1 MKDCASSV
9 RRAIRDVGVFLLAL
23 LTVSTVPPLVLF
35 AGPRFRNG
43 KFWSL
48 EPCTAVVSGTRPL
61 EETVRWGCGRFGEV
75 VDGL

>member
-9 RRAIRDVGVFLLAL
+9 RRAIREVSVFLAL
-23 LTVSTVPPLVLF
+23 LTASTVNPLVLF

-43 KFWSL
+43 KLWSL
-48 EPCTAVVSGTRPL
+48 EPCTAVVSETRPL